1 MNSTA
6 FIGGGISGNM
16 DDLIPTPNCSY
27 WGLFS
32 AISCGIQHA
41 SVSVL
46 NWLLGL
52 SGINLLIRPLADIA
66 KTTINFTKTAFPVFE
81 VIPAFQ
87 MLFEFVV
94 PLAILLMIL
103 KKFS

>member
-1 MNSTA
+1 
-6 FIGGGISGNM
+6 M

-32 AISCGIQHA
+32 AISCVIQHA
-41 SVSVL
+41 SVSML

-52 SGINLLIRPLADIA
+52 SGINFLIRPLGDIA
-66 KTTINFTKTAFPVFE
+66 KTTINFTKIAFPVFE

>member
-1 MNSTA
+1 M
-6 FIGGGISGNM
+6 
-16 DDLIPTPNCSY
+16 
-27 WGLFS
+27 
-32 AISCGIQHA
+32 
-41 SVSVL
+41 L

-52 SGINLLIRPLADIA
+52 SGINLLIRPIADIA